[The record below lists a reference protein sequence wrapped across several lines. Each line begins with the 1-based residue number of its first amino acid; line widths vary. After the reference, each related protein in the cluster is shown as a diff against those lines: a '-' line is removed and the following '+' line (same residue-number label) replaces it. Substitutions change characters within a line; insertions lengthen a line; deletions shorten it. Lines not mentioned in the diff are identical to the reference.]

1 MSTWAGDG
9 ESVVET
15 VSYERPVSGGAGH
28 GGGGGAAGEGRGQL
42 QGREVQPDLVDQRV
56 ALADGVGTG
65 GGREVGG
72 EVGAVLQGPPATAGR
87 EGAAHSEASSTHPGG
102 DTASL

>member
-1 MSTWAGDG
+1 MRTWTGDG

-15 VSYERPVSGGAGH
+15 VSYQRPVSGGAGH

-56 ALADGVGTG
+56 ALTDGVDTG

-72 EVGAVLQGPPATAGR
+72 EVGAVLQGSPPTAG
-87 EGAAHSEASSTHPGG
+87 
-102 DTASL
+102 